1 MSSYIKTNWV
11 DRNIERPKTFTSST
25 NLDGSVTFT
34 DAPGT
39 VYAAGTAV
47 TAARMNNIESGVET
61 AFNKSMTHDRE
72 LANIEAALDIDNR
85 AIQNSGKFYD
95 LFDGTNNYSAGLLDT
110 TITALNGAHSA
121 GIATVTVDSTT
132 GFVVG
137 QEITLQDDTN
147 REDKIIQSI
156 NSGVNQLTFTANLA
170 SNYKDDA
177 SVYRSNVSIS
187 ANKMNFGSWTNIITY
202 TNSTPVQVINAA
214 YETATSSGRKIVMLS
229 NGWLI
234 SALTDN
240 SASALKF
247 YKSID
252 NGTTWTFLTSWTQ
265 VTYGSARCS
274 ICSYNNIIH
283 AVANTS
289 SANQVIYVNFDA
301 TTVGS
306 TVTTSTNVDTGQ
318 SAITPT
324 SSPSIAVGSTG
335 ILHVTYSTRNST
347 YSAADNIRYSKSIN
361 SGTSW
366 TNTQIT
372 TNGGSNNCLD
382 PVIVIKS
389 DDNPLICYRTTNV
402 NPIYVYGIYY
412 TGSAW
417 STPYSIFTNASS
429 TYSQTALSAVKS
441 PDGNIHLTWQGL
453 DATDTTANNIRYS
466 KTTNGGTSWSTATK
480 LTTGNTYNQITPS
493 ITADKNNN
501 IYVVWSGITSSSGG
515 VYELRELIYNG
526 STWGSIVELTTGAG
540 IKSDPSTCS
549 NFTDFTYPL
558 LVYKDA
564 TNSKVMYL
572 GVLQAIGQTAL
583 TSNIARYNIIPP
595 TGTSTEIVSWI
606 QHERATPDT
615 DFVVT
620 AYESI
625 VDTSAN
631 ESYTAMTKTTS
642 NLSASLAEE
651 QFLMTPSSAQE
662 KVTLKVIMTRATTSV
677 SKAITKLLGAVG

>member
-1 MSSYIKTNWV
+1 MSSYTKTNWQ
-11 DRNIERPKTFTSST
+11 DRNIERPKTFTSTT
-25 NLDGSVTFT
+25 NLDGSITFT

-47 TAARMNNIESGVET
+47 TAARMNNIETGLET
-61 AFNKSMTHDRE
+61 AFNKTMMHDRE

-110 TITALNGAHSA
+110 TITALNGAHSS
-121 GIATVTVDSTT
+121 GVATVTVDSTT

-137 QEITLQDDTN
+137 QEVTLQDDTN
-147 REDKIIQSI
+147 REDKVIQSI
-156 NSGVNQLTFTANLA
+156 NSGANQITFTANLA

-177 SVYRSNVSIS
+177 NVYRSNVSIS
-187 ANKMNFGSWTNIITY
+187 GNKMNFGSWTNIITY

-214 YETATSSGRKIVMLS
+214 YETATSSGRKLVMLS

-240 SASALKF
+240 TGSALKF
-247 YKSID
+247 YKSTD

-274 ICSYNNIIH
+274 ICSYNNIVH

-289 SANQVIYVNFDA
+289 SASQVIYVNFDA

-318 SAITPT
+318 SAIAPT

-335 ILHVTYSTRNST
+335 VLHVTYSTRNAT

-361 SGTSW
+361 SGSSW

-372 TNGGSNNCLD
+372 TNGGGNSCLD
-382 PVIVIKS
+382 PVVVIKS

-417 STPYSIFTNASS
+417 STPYAIFTNASS

-441 PDGNIHLTWQGL
+441 PDGNIHLAWQGL

-501 IYVVWSGITSSSGG
+501 IYIVWSGTTSSSGG

-526 STWGSIVELTTGAG
+526 STWGSIVELTTDSPV
-540 IKSDPSTCS
+540 KSDPSTCS
-549 NFTDFTYPL
+549 NFTNFTYPL
-558 LVYKDA
+558 IVYKDS
-564 TNSKVMYL
+564 TNNKVMYL

-606 QHERATPDT
+606 QHERATPDS

-631 ESYTAMTKTTS
+631 ESYTVMTKTTS
-642 NLSASLAEE
+642 NLSASSAED
-651 QFLMTPSSAQE
+651 QFLMTPVSAQE